1 METLLLKPAEV
12 AEQLRIS
19 RAKTY
24 ELIAAKDIPSVKVGG
39 SVRVSAEALRGWIAK
54 KAEEPTAA

>member
-1 METLLLKPAEV
+1 MDTKTTLLLKPTEV

-24 ELIAAKDIPSVKVGG
+24 TLIANKDIPSVKVGS
-39 SVRVSAEALRGWIAK
+39 SVRVSSDALREWIAR
-54 KAEEPTAA
+54 KATE

>member
-24 ELIAAKDIPSVKVGG
+24 TLIASKDIPSVKVGS
-39 SVRVSAEALRGWIAK
+39 SVRVSVEALREWIAK
-54 KAEEPTAA
+54 KAGE

>member
-1 METLLLKPAEV
+1 MDGKTLLLKPTEV

-24 ELIAAKDIPSVKVGG
+24 QLIASRDIPSVLVG
-39 SVRVSAEALRGWIAK
+39 SSRRVSADALRDWIAK
-54 KAEEPTAA
+54 KASE

>member
-1 METLLLKPAEV
+1 MDTKTTLLLKPTEV

-24 ELIAAKDIPSVKVGG
+24 ELIASKDIPSVLVGSSRASRWTRCARG
-39 SVRVSAEALRGWIAK
+39 S
-54 KAEEPTAA
+54 